1 MSASPSVH
9 SYSSGA
15 RARAWGVHAFTLLGL
30 PLAFLA
36 AGGLAKGDAR
46 MFFAAMWATAV
57 IDSVDGTLAR
67 RARVKEVVPQFDGAL
82 LDNIIDFLTFVF
94 LPVLALPALGLL
106 PGHWIWVAMLPLVA
120 SGYQFCQAH
129 AKTDESFIGF
139 PSYWN
144 VVVIY
149 LYVLDSPPWFSAV
162 LLAVMATLVFVPT
175 HYLYPSRTRWMR
187 PLTITLGAIWG
198 AALIAMCVDPDSA
211 WAETLGWA
219 SLYFPAYYFVL
230 SFIHDRRIRTGAY
243 IIEG

>member
-1 MSASPSVH
+1 MSATPSAKPH
-9 SYSSGA
+9 TRAA
-15 RARAWGVHAFTLLGL
+15 RTRAWAVHVFTLCGL

-36 AGGLAKGDAR
+36 AGALAKGDAR

-106 PGHWIWVAMLPLVA
+106 PGEWLWWAIIPLMA
-120 SGYQFCQAH
+120 SGYQFCQAK
-129 AKTDESFIGF
+129 AKTDETFIGF

-149 LYVLDSPPWFSAV
+149 LYVLDSPPWFTVV
-162 LLAVMATLVFVPT
+162 LLVLFGLLVFVPT
-175 HYLYPSRTRWMR
+175 HYLYPSRTRWLR
-187 PLTITLGAIWG
+187 PITIALGAVWG
-198 AALIAMCVDPDSA
+198 AALIAMCIAPDSG
-211 WAETLGWA
+211 WAEQLGWA
-219 SLYFPAYYFVL
+219 SLYFPVYYFVM
-230 SFIHDRRIRTGAY
+230 SFVLDRRVRSGAY
-243 IIEG
+243 QLE